1 MLIRQGESPDDLFVL
16 ESGRLQVEM
25 VTPEGTRVR
34 LRTVLPGV
42 VVGEI
47 AMYTGVPRTADVVA
61 ETPSV
66 VLRLSRASIEQMER
80 HGPGAGR
87 GAAPMARDGAVRTV
101 ERHAP
106 RVRRAAGLRPVH
118 RPAGWVALSDGAP
131 SPGRSRSDRP
141 ARGRRRPLPT
151 RSLARHRAGWRRCS
165 SRRTCS
171 CAETSRSSACRP
183 PRWGTRP
190 RRARFARE
198 ARALARVNDPHVVT
212 VFDIVVDD
220 GRPFLVMELVDGMTL
235 SELIHREGRI
245 DPARVVSIAEDICS
259 GLAAVHACGIV
270 HRDMKPSNVFLTASG
285 AVKIGDFG
293 IASVASDVTVTRA
306 GEVFGSAPYVSPE
319 QVTGDPVDARADL
332 YSLGCV
338 MFEMATGRPPFVG
351 DEPAA
356 LAYQHAHTTPER
368 ADAVVPQVPTALA
381 STIDRL
387 LAKDP
392 ADRPDSADE
401 LRRCW
406 RRCPSRPR
414 PMPAM
419 SPRNRWH
426 RCRPPTSCRSH
437 RLRRGDDAAPPA
449 PATVIADPLDRRVG
463 RRDRPVARPQRDLRG
478 NRPRGRCEDAGRSSD
493 LPPRR

>member
-1 MLIRQGESPDDLFVL
+1 MGD
-16 ESGRLQVEM
+16 
-25 VTPEGTRVR
+25 
-34 LRTVLPGV
+34 
-42 VVGEI
+42 
-47 AMYTGVPRTADVVA
+47 ATAK
-61 ETPSV
+61 
-66 VLRLSRASIEQMER
+66 
-80 HGPGAGR
+80 
-87 GAAPMARDGAVRTV
+87 
-101 ERHAP
+101 
-106 RVRRAAGLRPVH
+106 
-118 RPAGWVALSDGAP
+118 
-131 SPGRSRSDRP
+131 
-141 ARGRRRPLPT
+141 
-151 RSLARHRAGWRRCS
+151 
-165 SRRTCS
+165 
-171 CAETSRSSACRP
+171 
-183 PRWGTRP
+183 
-190 RRARFARE
+190 ARFARE

-212 VFDIVVDD
+212 VYDIVVDD
-220 GRPFLVMELVDGMTL
+220 GRPFLVMELVDGTTL

-401 LRRCW
+401 LRRCVGDVARLDRVRC
-406 RRCPSRPR
+406 RRCRHATVGTVAPHRRPAGRIASRAATMPPRRPPR
-414 PMPAM
+414 PS
-419 SPRNRWH
+419 SPILW
-426 RCRPPTSCRSH
+426 
-437 RLRRGDDAAPPA
+437 
-449 PATVIADPLDRRVG
+449 IAGL
-463 RRDRPVARPQRDLRG
+463 VAGIILLLVLNAIFGG
-478 NRPRGRCEDAGRSSD
+478 NRPGGRREDAGRAAIS
-493 LPPRR
+493 LPLDGGVHVAHHIAGIAIPPPATGVEDAIGRADRARRRVGFVGGR

>member
-1 MLIRQGESPDDLFVL
+1 MAEVFGATDLQLRRDVAVK
-16 ESGRLQVEM
+16 RL
-25 VTPEGTRVR
+25 P
-34 LRTVLPGV
+34 
-42 VVGEI
+42 
-47 AMYTGVPRTADVVA
+47 
-61 ETPSV
+61 
-66 VLRLSRASIEQMER
+66 
-80 HGPGAGR
+80 
-87 GAAPMARDGAVRTV
+87 
-101 ERHAP
+101 
-106 RVRRAAGLRPVH
+106 
-118 RPAGWVALSDGAP
+118 
-131 SPGRSRSDRP
+131 
-141 ARGRRRPLPT
+141 
-151 RSLARHRAGWRRCS
+151 
-165 SRRTCS
+165 
-171 CAETSRSSACRP
+171 SSAMQDA
-183 PRWGTRP
+183 TA
-190 RRARFARE
+190 RARFARE

-220 GRPFLVMELVDGMTL
+220 GRPFLVMEFVDGMTL

-332 YSLGCV
+332 YALGCV

-368 ADAVVPQVPTALA
+368 ADAVVPQVPAALA

-401 LRRCW
+401 LRR
-406 RRCPSRPR
+406 SLET
-414 PMPAM
+414 M
-419 SPRNRWH
+419 SLS
-426 RCRPPTSCRSH
+426 TASDV
-437 RLRRGDDAAPPA
+437 GDVATEPLAPL
-449 PATVIADPLDRRVG
+449 PATDVL
-463 RRDRPVARPQRDLRG
+463 PVASP
-478 NRPRGRCEDAGRSSD
+478 PPSAT
-493 LPPRR
+493 LPPRRPPRPSSRSSGSSACSPGSSCCSSSTRSSAEPTPRSMRGARRSIDRLRRRESATPTPSPRSPSPPPATGVEDATAALIGLVDELGSSGAVEEHLAGDLEHGMDEVVRALEQGDGGKVMDALGGLQDKVDKGLDKGEISAEDAQRLDDAIQELAIGLSAGGDQSGGEDGDGGD

>member
-1 MLIRQGESPDDLFVL
+1 MEP
-16 ESGRLQVEM
+16 
-25 VTPEGTRVR
+25 P
-34 LRTVLPGV
+34 
-42 VVGEI
+42 
-47 AMYTGVPRTADVVA
+47 PRADREAIGPNEVVA
-61 ETPSV
+61 GRY
-66 VLRLSRASIEQMER
+66 RL
-80 HGPGAGR
+80 
-87 GAAPMARDGAVRTV
+87 D
-101 ERHAP
+101 
-106 RVRRAAGLRPVH
+106 
-118 RPAGWVALSDGAP
+118 
-131 SPGRSRSDRP
+131 
-141 ARGRRRPLPT
+141 
-151 RSLARHRAGWRRCS
+151 RSLGASGMAEVFVATDLQLRRDVAVK
-165 SRRTCS
+165 RLP
-171 CAETSRSSACRP
+171 SSAMEDA
-183 PRWGTRP
+183 TAQ
-190 RRARFARE
+190 ARFARE

-235 SELIHREGRI
+235 SELIHRDGRI
-245 DPARVVSIAEDICS
+245 DPARLVSIAEDICS

-392 ADRPDSADE
+392 AARPDSADE
-401 LRRCW
+401 LRHALEAL
-406 RRCPSRPR
+406 PSIAAAPV
-414 PMPAM
+414 PAM

-426 RCRPPTSCRSH
+426 RCPPPTSCPSCRLPRRRRPLRAGPRDRHRPSSGSPGWSPGSSCCSSSTRSSEEPTP
-437 RLRRGDDAAPPA
+437 RWVP
-449 PATVIADPLDRRVG
+449 G
-463 RRDRPVARPQRDLRG
+463 RRPNGDRP
-478 NRPRGRCEDAGRSSD
+478 
-493 LPPRR
+493 PPRRRRPRRPPHRRHRRPRRPTPGSRTPPPR

>member
-1 MLIRQGESPDDLFVL
+1 MEP
-16 ESGRLQVEM
+16 
-25 VTPEGTRVR
+25 P
-34 LRTVLPGV
+34 
-42 VVGEI
+42 
-47 AMYTGVPRTADVVA
+47 PRADREAIGPHEVVA
-61 ETPSV
+61 GRY
-66 VLRLSRASIEQMER
+66 RL
-80 HGPGAGR
+80 
-87 GAAPMARDGAVRTV
+87 D
-101 ERHAP
+101 
-106 RVRRAAGLRPVH
+106 
-118 RPAGWVALSDGAP
+118 
-131 SPGRSRSDRP
+131 
-141 ARGRRRPLPT
+141 
-151 RSLARHRAGWRRCS
+151 RSLGSSGMAEVFAATDLQLRRDVAVK
-165 SRRTCS
+165 RLP
-171 CAETSRSSACRP
+171 SSAMQDA
-183 PRWGTRP
+183 TA
-190 RRARFARE
+190 RARFARE

-220 GRPFLVMELVDGMTL
+220 GRPFLVMELVDGTTL

-245 DPARVVSIAEDICS
+245 DPARVVSIAGDICS

-338 MFEMATGRPPFVG
+338 MFEMATGRPPFIG

-368 ADAVVPQVPTALA
+368 ADAVVPQVPAALA

-401 LRRCW
+401 LRRVLETMPLVASDTGDVATEPLAPLPATDVLPV
-406 RRCPSRPR
+406 PS
-414 PMPAM
+414 
-419 SPRNRWH
+419 
-426 RCRPPTSCRSH
+426 
-437 RLRRGDDAAPPA
+437 PPA
-449 PATVIADPLDRRVG
+449 SAAM
-463 RRDRPVARPQRDLRG
+463 
-478 NRPRGRCEDAGRSSD
+478 
-493 LPPRR
+493 PPRRPPRPSSPILWVAALVAGVVLLLVLNAIFGGTDPAVDARTPAQHRSPSPSTTTPSPSPRSPSPPPATGVEDATAALIGLVDELGASGAVEGHLAGDLEHGMDEVLRALEQGDSGKAVDALGRLQDKVDKGLDKGEISSEDAQRLDDAIQELATALSAGGDQRGEDGDGGD

>member
-1 MLIRQGESPDDLFVL
+1 MAEVFGATDLQLRRDVAVK
-16 ESGRLQVEM
+16 RL
-25 VTPEGTRVR
+25 P
-34 LRTVLPGV
+34 
-42 VVGEI
+42 
-47 AMYTGVPRTADVVA
+47 
-61 ETPSV
+61 
-66 VLRLSRASIEQMER
+66 
-80 HGPGAGR
+80 
-87 GAAPMARDGAVRTV
+87 
-101 ERHAP
+101 
-106 RVRRAAGLRPVH
+106 
-118 RPAGWVALSDGAP
+118 
-131 SPGRSRSDRP
+131 
-141 ARGRRRPLPT
+141 
-151 RSLARHRAGWRRCS
+151 
-165 SRRTCS
+165 
-171 CAETSRSSACRP
+171 SSAMRDA
-183 PRWGTRP
+183 TA
-190 RRARFARE
+190 RARFARE

-220 GRPFLVMELVDGMTL
+220 GRPFLVMEFVDGMTL
-235 SELIHREGRI
+235 SELIHRDGRI

-368 ADAVVPQVPTALA
+368 ADAVVPQVPAALA

-401 LRRCW
+401 LRRSLETMSLSIRIRR
-406 RRCPSRPR
+406 RRCRHGTVGAVAGHRRPAGR
-414 PMPAM
+414 IA
-419 SPRNRWH
+419 SPV
-426 RCRPPTSCRSH
+426 
-437 RLRRGDDAAPPA
+437 GDAAAPPA
-449 PATVIADPLDRRVG
+449 SATLLARPLDRRRA
-463 RRDRPVARPQRDLRG
+463 RRGRPVARPQRDLRRHRSRDRCEEPG
-478 NRPRGRCEDAGRSSD
+478 EASIAFAVGDVRDTHAVAAIAVSPARHRGRGRH
-493 LPPRR
+493 RRADRARR

>member
-1 MLIRQGESPDDLFVL
+1 MEP
-16 ESGRLQVEM
+16 
-25 VTPEGTRVR
+25 P
-34 LRTVLPGV
+34 
-42 VVGEI
+42 
-47 AMYTGVPRTADVVA
+47 PRADREAIGPHEVVA
-61 ETPSV
+61 GRY
-66 VLRLSRASIEQMER
+66 RL
-80 HGPGAGR
+80 
-87 GAAPMARDGAVRTV
+87 D
-101 ERHAP
+101 
-106 RVRRAAGLRPVH
+106 
-118 RPAGWVALSDGAP
+118 
-131 SPGRSRSDRP
+131 
-141 ARGRRRPLPT
+141 
-151 RSLARHRAGWRRCS
+151 RSLGASGMAEVFVATDLQLRRDVAVK
-165 SRRTCS
+165 RLP
-171 CAETSRSSACRP
+171 SSAMEDA
-183 PRWGTRP
+183 TA
-190 RRARFARE
+190 RARFARE

-220 GRPFLVMELVDGMTL
+220 GRPFLVMEFVDGMTL

-401 LRRCW
+401 LRRALEAMPSVASDAGDVATQPLAPLPAD
-406 RRCPSRPR
+406 RRPAGRVASRAGADPS
-414 PMPAM
+414 
-419 SPRNRWH
+419 
-426 RCRPPTSCRSH
+426 
-437 RLRRGDDAAPPA
+437 A
-449 PATVIADPLDRRVG
+449 PASATVLARPLDRRRWSPGSSLLLVLNAIFG
-463 RRDRPVARPQRDLRG
+463 GNDPAVDARTPAEQRSPSPSTAASTSPTTSPASPSPPPATG
-478 NRPRGRCEDAGRSSD
+478 VEDATAALIGLIEELGSSGAVEGHLAKDLEHGSDEIVRALDSGDGEKALDALGRLQDKVDKGLDKGEISAEDAQRLDDAIDTLATAIGASD
-493 LPPRR
+493 G

>member
-1 MLIRQGESPDDLFVL
+1 MAEVFGATDLQLRRDVAVK
-16 ESGRLQVEM
+16 RL
-25 VTPEGTRVR
+25 P
-34 LRTVLPGV
+34 
-42 VVGEI
+42 
-47 AMYTGVPRTADVVA
+47 
-61 ETPSV
+61 
-66 VLRLSRASIEQMER
+66 
-80 HGPGAGR
+80 
-87 GAAPMARDGAVRTV
+87 
-101 ERHAP
+101 
-106 RVRRAAGLRPVH
+106 
-118 RPAGWVALSDGAP
+118 
-131 SPGRSRSDRP
+131 
-141 ARGRRRPLPT
+141 
-151 RSLARHRAGWRRCS
+151 
-165 SRRTCS
+165 
-171 CAETSRSSACRP
+171 SSAMRDA
-183 PRWGTRP
+183 TA
-190 RRARFARE
+190 RARFARE

-220 GRPFLVMELVDGMTL
+220 GRPFLVMEFVDGMTL
-235 SELIHREGRI
+235 SELIHRDGRI

-270 HRDMKPSNVFLTASG
+270 HRDMKPSNVFLTTSG

-368 ADAVVPQVPTALA
+368 ADAVVPQVPAALA

-401 LRRCW
+401 LRRSLETMSLSTASDVGDVATEPLAPVAGH
-406 RRCPSRPR
+406 RR
-414 PMPAM
+414 PAGRIA
-419 SPRNRWH
+419 SPV
-426 RCRPPTSCRSH
+426 
-437 RLRRGDDAAPPA
+437 GDPAAPPA
-449 PATVIADPLDRRVG
+449 SATILERPLDRRRARRG
-463 RRDRPVARPQRDLRG
+463 RSCCSSSTRSSAAPIP
-478 NRPRGRCEDAGRSSD
+478 RPRRGARRSID
-493 LPPRR
+493 RLRRR